1 MGSIFW
7 QSFAEIMTE
16 LGYENCLPAR
26 ALHPGFGALCGY
38 LLGQAYSLR
47 QAELRLDQYAN
58 RVLLQTVT
66 STANSREML
75 ATMNSS
81 PYARCSDPEIEYFRQ
96 LIFQS
101 QFLKA
106 AGRIEDGQILCSTTS
121 GSNTFQD
128 AKFIPTITRK
138 DGTRL
143 YKNLPPFRVDDQNV
157 IVVARGDSFVVY
169 DPYNLA
175 SLAAPPMHFAATA
188 VDAPTRQTGQMIG
201 DLLPVQEALLTHEGK
216 FKAGNT
222 LYATRCS
229 NDFGTCLTAYI
240 SVPDALAITHTYSTV
255 FLVLGGVSGALI
267 GLLFPMLYSRNK
279 SVEQQLLR
287 ALRADALTVVYQPIV
302 DLATRR
308 IVEAEALVRWTDE
321 YKNAV
326 SPDVFVK
333 IAEERGFVGEITRL
347 VLRHVM
353 RDFGA
358 TLRARSTFRVNVN
371 IAASDLADS
380 NFIPMLERAL
390 NDAEVAPRNLGIEI
404 TESYTAR
411 QQVARNTIL
420 RLRQKG
426 HYVAID
432 DFGTGY
438 SSLAYLHDL
447 SVDAIKIDKAFT
459 KAIGTDAVTVSILP
473 QILTMAETLKL
484 RVVVEGIETEV
495 QAEYFAASGQN
506 IHAQGWLYGR
516 PIPAR
521 LFLQL
526 LDEEE
531 ARLAKRQEEEF
542 PSGVTVAAF

>member
-1 MGSIFW
+1 MRTFVQRVVITIVSAIFL
-7 QSFAEIMTE
+7 A
-16 LGYENCLPAR
+16 GA
-26 ALHPGFGALCGY
+26 GALGGY
-38 LLGQAYSLR
+38 LLGHALGLR
-47 QAELRLDQYAN
+47 HAEARLDAYAN
-58 RVLLQTVT
+58 RILLESVK
-66 STANSREML
+66 STAESRGVL
-75 ATMNSS
+75 ATMTSS
-81 PYARCSDPEIEYFRQ
+81 PYDFCSDSEIEYFRQ

-106 AGRIEDGQILCSTTS
+106 AGRIRDGRIECSTTS
-121 GSNTFQD
+121 GRSELAQAQYAPN
-128 AKFIPTITRK
+128 ISRR
-138 DGTRL
+138 DGTKI
-143 YKNLPPFRVDDQNV
+143 YKNLPPFRVDDQDV
-157 IVVARGDSFVVY
+157 ISVQLGDSFIVY
-169 DPYNLA
+169 NPYNLT
-175 SLAAPPMHFAATA
+175 SLEVSPMRFAATA
-188 VDAPTRQTGQMIG
+188 VDAPTRQSGQMLGEIPNVERSILVRQGKTRVG
-201 DLLPVQEALLTHEGK
+201 D
-216 FKAGNT
+216 T

-229 NDFGTCLTAYI
+229 IDGVTCMTAYI
-240 SVPDALAITHTYSTV
+240 SIPDALAITRGYSMS
-255 FLVLGGVSGALI
+255 FLALGAVSGALI
-267 GLLFPMLYSRNK
+267 GLLLPLLYSHNK

-302 DLATRR
+302 DLATGH

-321 YKNAV
+321 YKNSV

-333 IAEERGFVGEITRL
+333 IAEERGFVGQITKL
-347 VLRHVM
+347 VLRHAV
-353 RDFGA
+353 RDFGS
-358 TLRARSTFRVNVN
+358 TMRARSTFRVNVN

-380 NFIPMLERAL
+380 EFLPMVERAL
-390 NDAEVAPRNLGIEI
+390 ADAEVSPRNLGIEI

-484 RVVVEGIETEV
+484 RVVVEGIETQV
-495 QAEYFAASGQN
+495 QADYFAKSNQR
-506 IHAQGWLYGR
+506 IHAQGWLFGR
-516 PIPAR
+516 PVPAR
-521 LFLQL
+521 MFLQM

-531 ARLAKRQEEEF
+531 ARLSKEREAEI
-542 PSGVTVAAF
+542 PDGAAVAAF

>member
-1 MGSIFW
+1 MRTLVQRVVITILSTFSLAALGALGGFLLGR
-7 QSFAEIMTE
+7 SFALNQVED
-16 LGYENCLPAR
+16 
-26 ALHPGFGALCGY
+26 
-38 LLGQAYSLR
+38 
-47 QAELRLDQYAN
+47 RLDHYAN
-58 RVLLQTVT
+58 RILLENVI
-66 STANSREML
+66 SLAESRAIL
-75 ATMNSS
+75 ATMNAS
-81 PYARCSDPEIEYFRQ
+81 PYAICSESEIEYFRQ

-106 AGRIEDGQILCSTTS
+106 AGRMRNGRIACSTTS
-121 GSNTFQD
+121 GSSVAESQYNPDFSRQ
-128 AKFIPTITRK
+128 
-138 DGTRL
+138 DGTRI
-143 YKNLPPFRVDDQNV
+143 YKNLPAFRIDDQDV
-157 IVVARGDSFVVY
+157 ISMQEGDSFVV
-169 DPYNLA
+169 DNPYNLA

-188 VDAPTRQTGQMIG
+188 VDGRTHQAGQ
-201 DLLPVQEALLTHEGK
+201 LLGEIPNVKQKILTHESK
-216 FKAGNT
+216 LQVSNT

-229 NDFGTCLTAYI
+229 TDGSTCLTAYI
-240 SVPDALAITHTYSTV
+240 SIPDALAITRRYSMTSL
-255 FLVLGGVSGALI
+255 LVGAVSGAFI
-267 GLLFPMLYSRNK
+267 GLLFPLLYSRNK

-287 ALRADALTVVYQPIV
+287 AIRADALAVVYQPIV
-302 DLATRR
+302 DLATGQ

-333 IAEERGFVGEITRL
+333 VAEERGFVGQITKL
-347 VLRHVM
+347 VLRHAL

-358 TLRARSTFRVNVN
+358 TMRARPTFRVNVN

-380 NFIPMLERAL
+380 EFLPMVETAL
-390 NDAEVAPRNLGIEI
+390 ANAEVAPRNLGIEI

-484 RVVVEGIETEV
+484 RVVVEGIESRA
-495 QAEYFAASGQN
+495 QADYFAANNQC
-506 IHAQGWLYGR
+506 IHAQGWLFGR
-516 PIPAR
+516 PVPAR
-521 LFLQL
+521 LFLQM

-531 ARLAKRQEEEF
+531 ARLTKERETEIPDGA
-542 PSGVTVAAF
+542 TAAAF

>member
-1 MGSIFW
+1 MRTLYQRVLVMFVSAVFL
-7 QSFAEIMTE
+7 A
-16 LGYENCLPAR
+16 
-26 ALHPGFGALCGY
+26 GAGAICGY
-38 LLGQAYSLR
+38 LLGHAYSLR
-47 QAELRLDQYAN
+47 QAEYRLDQYAN
-58 RVLLQTVT
+58 HVLVETVT
-66 STANSREML
+66 STAESRAML
-75 ATMNSS
+75 ATLNRS
-81 PYARCSDPEIEYFRQ
+81 PYAFCSDAEIEYFRQ
-96 LIFQS
+96 LIYQS

-106 AGRIEDGQILCSTTS
+106 AGRMRGGQIQCSTTS
-121 GSNTFQD
+121 GSSYPAEAYSPAMVRQ
-128 AKFIPTITRK
+128 

-143 YKNLPPFRVDDQNV
+143 YKNLPPFRVDDQDV
-157 IVVARGDSFVVY
+157 ISVQLGDSFIVY
-169 DPYNLA
+169 NPYNLA
-175 SLAAPPMHFAATA
+175 SMAAPPMHFTATA
-188 VDAPTRQTGQMIG
+188 VDTHTHQAGPMVG
-201 DLLPVQEALLTHEGK
+201 DISAVSKEVLTHPGK
-216 FKAGNT
+216 IQVSDT

-229 NDFGTCLTAYI
+229 ADSASCMTAYI
-240 SVPDALAITHTYSTV
+240 SIPDALRITRGYSTA
-255 FLVLGGVSGALI
+255 FLVLGGISGALL
-267 GLLFPMLYSRNK
+267 GLLMPMIYSRNK

-302 DLATRR
+302 DLTTRR

-326 SPDVFVK
+326 SPEVFVK
-333 IAEERGFVGEITRL
+333 IAEERGFVGEITKL
-347 VLRHVM
+347 VLRHAL

-358 TLRARSTFRVNVN
+358 TMRARSTFRININ
-371 IAASDLADS
+371 IAAADLADS
-380 NFIPMLERAL
+380 NFIPMVERAL
-390 NDAEVAPRNLGIEI
+390 DEAEVAPRNLGVEI

-495 QAEYFAASGQN
+495 QAAYFASSNQK

-516 PIPAR
+516 PVPAR
-521 LFLQL
+521 LFLQM
-526 LDEEE
+526 LDEED
-531 ARLAKRQEEEF
+531 ARLAKQQAEEF
-542 PSGVTVAAF
+542 PNGATVVAF

>member
-1 MGSIFW
+1 MRTPFQRVLVTLVSTVILAATG
-7 QSFAEIMTE
+7 
-16 LGYENCLPAR
+16 L
-26 ALHPGFGALCGY
+26 LCGY
-38 LLGQAYSLR
+38 LLGHAYCLR
-47 QAELRLDQYAN
+47 LAEFRLDQYAN
-58 RVLLQTVT
+58 RVLAETET
-66 STANSREML
+66 STTESRAML
-75 ATMNSS
+75 ATLNSS
-81 PYARCSDPEIEYFRQ
+81 TYEFCSEQEVEYFRQ

-101 QFLKA
+101 KYLKA
-106 AGRIEDGQILCSTTS
+106 AGRMRDGQIMCSTTS
-121 GSNTFQD
+121 GDSRFSANRYL
-128 AKFIPTITRK
+128 PTIARR
-138 DGTRL
+138 DGTKI

-157 IVVARGDSFVVY
+157 ISVQLGDSFVVY
-169 DPYNLA
+169 NPY
-175 SLAAPPMHFAATA
+175 SLTSLQAPPMHFAETA
-188 VDAPTRQTGQMIG
+188 MDISTRQAQRMVGDISNVRPDIMIH
-201 DLLPVQEALLTHEGK
+201 DVKVRVDETI
-216 FKAGNT
+216 
-222 LYATRCS
+222 YATRCS
-229 NDFGTCLTAYI
+229 LDSVTCTTAYI
-240 SVPDALAITHTYSTV
+240 SIPDALTITRGYFTT
-255 FLVLGGVSGALI
+255 FLLLGSIFGALG

-279 SVEQQLLR
+279 SVEQQLIR
-287 ALRADALTVVYQPIV
+287 AIRADALTVVYQPIV

-321 YKNAV
+321 YKNAI
-326 SPDVFVK
+326 SPDIFVK
-333 IAEERGFVGEITRL
+333 IAEERGFVGDITKL
-347 VLRHVM
+347 VLRHVL

-380 NFIPMLERAL
+380 NFIPMLDREIEAG
-390 NDAEVAPRNLGIEI
+390 EIAPRNLGIEI

-484 RVVVEGIETEV
+484 HVVVEGIETEV
-495 QAEYFAASGQN
+495 QAAYFAAAN
-506 IHAQGWLYGR
+506 RPIRAQGWLYGR
-516 PIPAR
+516 PVPAR
-521 LFLQL
+521 VFLQM

-531 ARLAKRQEEEF
+531 ARLAKKQEEEF
-542 PSGVTVAAF
+542 PSGATLAAF

>member
-1 MGSIFW
+1 MRTFVQRVVVSILSATLLALVGGLGGIVLGR
-7 QSFAEIMTE
+7 SFALNQFED
-16 LGYENCLPAR
+16 
-26 ALHPGFGALCGY
+26 
-38 LLGQAYSLR
+38 
-47 QAELRLDQYAN
+47 RLDHYAN
-58 RVLLQTVT
+58 RILLESVI
-66 STANSREML
+66 STAESRAIL

-81 PYARCSDPEIEYFRQ
+81 SYAICSDEEIEYFRQ

-101 QFLKA
+101 ESLKA
-106 AGRIEDGQILCSTTS
+106 AGRMRDGRIECSTTS
-121 GSNTFQD
+121 GRSVLAEAQYTPNIARQ
-128 AKFIPTITRK
+128 
-138 DGTRL
+138 DGTKI
-143 YKNLPPFRVDDQNV
+143 YKNLPPFRVDDQD
-157 IVVARGDSFVVY
+157 VVSVQEGDSFIVY
-169 DPYNLA
+169 NPYNLA
-175 SLAAPPMHFAATA
+175 SLAAPPMHFTATA
-188 VDAPTRQTGQMIG
+188 VDASTRQAEQMQGEIPN
-201 DLLPVQEALLTHEGK
+201 LPQKILTHEGK
-216 FKAGNT
+216 LQLGGK

-229 NDFGTCLTAYI
+229 IDGLTCLTAYI
-240 SVPDALAITHTYSTV
+240 SIPDALAIARGYSMSCLAIGAV
-255 FLVLGGVSGALI
+255 AGALI
-267 GLLFPMLYSRNK
+267 GLLFPVLYSRNK
-279 SVEQQLLR
+279 SIEQQLLR

-302 DLATRR
+302 DLATGQ

-326 SPDVFVK
+326 SPDVFIK
-333 IAEERGFVGEITRL
+333 IAEERGFVGKITKL
-347 VLRHVM
+347 VLRHAL

-358 TLRARSTFRVNVN
+358 TMRARSTFRVNVN

-380 NFIPMLERAL
+380 EFLPMVENAL
-390 NDAEVAPRNLGIEI
+390 ADAEVSPRNLGIEI

-484 RVVVEGIETEV
+484 RVVVEGIETRP
-495 QAEYFAASGQN
+495 QADYFAANNQN
-506 IHAQGWLYGR
+506 IHAQGWLFGR
-516 PIPAR
+516 PVPAH
-521 LFLQL
+521 LFLQM

-531 ARLAKRQEEEF
+531 ARLSAERESEI
-542 PSGVTVAAF
+542 PNGATVAAF

>member
-1 MGSIFW
+1 MRTLVQRVVVTIVSTILL
-7 QSFAEIMTE
+7 AA
-16 LGYENCLPAR
+16 LGGL
-26 ALHPGFGALCGY
+26 GGY
-38 LLGQAYSLR
+38 LLGHSFAFDQV
-47 QAELRLDQYAN
+47 EDRLDRYAN
-58 RVLLQTVT
+58 RILLENVF
-66 STANSREML
+66 STAESRAIL
-75 ATMNSS
+75 ATMNAS
-81 PYARCSDPEIEYFRQ
+81 PYTICSDTEIEYFRQ

-101 QFLKA
+101 RFLKA
-106 AGRIEDGQILCSTTS
+106 AGRMRDGRIECSTTS
-121 GSNTFQD
+121 GRSVLAESRYTPNIARQ
-128 AKFIPTITRK
+128 
-138 DGTRL
+138 DGTKI
-143 YKNLPPFRVDDQNV
+143 YKNLPPFRVDDQD
-157 IVVARGDSFVVY
+157 VVSVQEGDSFVVY
-169 DPYNLA
+169 NPYNLA
-175 SLAAPPMHFAATA
+175 SLAAPPMHFTATA
-188 VDAPTRQTGQMIG
+188 VDAPTRQAGQMLG
-201 DLLPVQEALLTHEGK
+201 ELPNAQQKILTREGK
-216 FKAGNT
+216 LRVGNT

-229 NDFGTCLTAYI
+229 TDGATCLTAYI
-240 SVPDALAITHTYSTV
+240 SIPDVLAVARGYSMACLAIGAV
-255 FLVLGGVSGALI
+255 AGALI
-267 GLLFPMLYSRNK
+267 GLLFPVLYSRNK

-302 DLATRR
+302 DLATGQ

-333 IAEERGFVGEITRL
+333 IAEERGFVGRITKL
-347 VLRHVM
+347 VLRHAL

-358 TLRARSTFRVNVN
+358 TMRARSTFRVNVN

-380 NFIPMLERAL
+380 EFLPMVENAL
-390 NDAEVAPRNLGIEI
+390 ADAEVSPRNLGIEI

-484 RVVVEGIETEV
+484 RVVVEGIETRA
-495 QAEYFAASGQN
+495 QADYFAASNQH
-506 IHAQGWLYGR
+506 IHAQGWLFGR
-516 PIPAR
+516 PVPAR
-521 LFLQL
+521 LFLQM

-531 ARLAKRQEEEF
+531 ARLTSEREAEI
-542 PSGVTVAAF
+542 PNGATAAAF

>member
-1 MGSIFW
+1 MRTLFQRVLVTLVS
-7 QSFAEIMTE
+7 AVV
-16 LGYENCLPAR
+16 LAV
-26 ALHPGFGALCGY
+26 AGALCGY
-38 LLGQAYSLR
+38 MLGNTYSLR
-47 QAELRLDQYAN
+47 QAEMRLDQYAN
-58 RVLLQTVT
+58 RVLIEAVT
-66 STANSREML
+66 STAESRATL
-75 ATMNSS
+75 ATMNTS
-81 PYARCSDPEIEYFRQ
+81 PYALCSDEEIEYFRQ

-106 AGRIEDGQILCSTTS
+106 AGRMRDGQIMCSTTS
-121 GSNTFQD
+121 GRNTFP
-128 AKFIPTITRK
+128 ATHYVPTIARQ
-138 DGTRL
+138 DGTRI
-143 YKNLPPFRVDDQNV
+143 YKNLPSFRVDDQNV
-157 IVVARGDSFVVY
+157 ITIALGDSFIVY
-169 DPYNLA
+169 DPYTL
-175 SLAAPPMHFAATA
+175 SSMAAPPMRFAITA
-188 VDAPTRQTGQMIG
+188 VDAPTRQARQMEGDAPNVRG
-201 DLLPVQEALLTHEGK
+201 DLLIRPGKVQV
-216 FKAGNT
+216 GNA

-229 NDFGTCLTAYI
+229 SDFATCLTAYI
-240 SVPDALAITHTYSTV
+240 SIPDASMITRAYSTV

-267 GLLFPMLYSRNK
+267 GLFFPVLYSHNK

-326 SPDVFVK
+326 SPDIFVK
-333 IAEERGFVGEITRL
+333 IAEERGFVGEITKL
-347 VLRHVM
+347 VLRHVL

-358 TLRARSTFRVNVN
+358 TMRARSTFRVNVN
-371 IAASDLADS
+371 IAAADLADS
-380 NFIPMLERAL
+380 NFIPMVEGAL
-390 NDAEVAPRNLGIEI
+390 DDAEVSTRNLGIEI

-484 RVVVEGIETEV
+484 RIVVEGVETQV
-495 QAEYFAASGQN
+495 QADYFAASNQN
-506 IHAQGWLYGR
+506 IHAQGWLFGR

-521 LFLQL
+521 LFLQM

-531 ARLAKRQEEEF
+531 ARLTKLQEEEF
-542 PSGVTVAAF
+542 PSGAAVAAF

>member
-1 MGSIFW
+1 MRTLFQRVIVTIVSTILL
-7 QSFAEIMTE
+7 A
-16 LGYENCLPAR
+16 A
-26 ALHPGFGALCGY
+26 AGAGGGY
-38 LLGQAYSLR
+38 LLGHSYALR
-47 QAELRLDQYAN
+47 QSEYRLDQYAN
-58 RVLLQTVT
+58 RILLETIT
-66 STANSREML
+66 STAESRAML
-75 ATMNSS
+75 ATMNVS
-81 PYARCSDPEIEYFRQ
+81 PYPYCSDAEIEYFRQ

-106 AGRIEDGQILCSTTS
+106 AGRMHQGRIDCSTTS
-121 GSNTFQD
+121 GRTLLASAPYTPAMVRQ
-128 AKFIPTITRK
+128 
-138 DGTRL
+138 DGTRI

-157 IVVARGDSFVVY
+157 VSVQIDDSFIVY
-169 DPYNLA
+169 NPYNMA
-175 SLAAPPMHFAATA
+175 SLATPPMHFTATA
-188 VDAPTRQTGQMIG
+188 VDAPTRQSGPMVG
-201 DLLPVQEALLTHEGK
+201 DTPKVPPAILIRDGK
-216 FKAGNT
+216 VRVGDT
-222 LYATRCS
+222 LYVTRCS
-229 NDFGTCLTAYI
+229 RDSATCMTAFI
-240 SVPDALAITHTYSTV
+240 SISDALTMTRGYAML
-255 FLVLGGVSGALI
+255 FLVMGGVSGALF

-279 SVEQQLLR
+279 SVEQQLIR
-287 ALRADALTVVYQPIV
+287 AIRADALTLVYQPIV
-302 DLATRR
+302 DLATGR

-333 IAEERGFVGEITRL
+333 IAEERGFVGELTRL
-347 VLRHVM
+347 VIRHAL

-358 TLRARSTFRVNVN
+358 TLRARPSFRINVN
-371 IAASDLADS
+371 IAAADLADTE
-380 NFIPMLERAL
+380 FIPMIERAL
-390 NDAEVAPRNLGIEI
+390 ADAEVSSRNLGIEI

-484 RVVVEGIETEV
+484 RVVVEGIETRV
-495 QAEYFAASGQN
+495 QADYFAASKQD
-506 IHAQGWLYGR
+506 IHAQGWLFGR

-521 LFLQL
+521 LFLQM

-531 ARLAKRQEEEF
+531 ARIAKEQDEEF
-542 PSGVTVAAF
+542 PSGATAAAF

>member
-1 MGSIFW
+1 MRTVFQRVLFTLVSAI
-7 QSFAEIMTE
+7 
-16 LGYENCLPAR
+16 
-26 ALHPGFGALCGY
+26 ALAAAGALCGY
-38 LLGQAYSLR
+38 MLGHAYSLR
-47 QAELRLDQYAN
+47 QAELRLDLYAN
-58 RVLLQTVT
+58 RVLIETVT
-66 STANSREML
+66 SSSESREML
-75 ATMNSS
+75 ATMNTS
-81 PYARCSDPEIEYFRQ
+81 PYSFCSDAEIEYFRQ

-106 AGRIEDGQILCSTTS
+106 AGRMQDGQIVCSTTS
-121 GSNTFQD
+121 GRNTLQS
-128 AKFIPTITRK
+128 AKYSPALTRK

-157 IVVARGDSFVVY
+157 IAVAIGDSFVVY

-175 SLAAPPMHFAATA
+175 ALAAPPMHFAATA
-188 VDAPTRQTGQMIG
+188 VDTSSRTVGQMVG
-201 DLLPVQEALLTHEGK
+201 YAPGVREDLLTHNGI
-216 FKAGNT
+216 FKVDDT

-229 NDFGTCLTAYI
+229 GDFGSCLTAYI
-240 SVPDALAITHTYSTV
+240 SVPDALAVTHAYSTV
-255 FLVLGGVSGALI
+255 FLVLGGISGALV

-333 IAEERGFVGEITRL
+333 IAEERGFVGEITKL
-347 VLRHVM
+347 VLRHVL

-358 TLRARSTFRVNVN
+358 TMRARSTFRVNVN

-390 NDAEVAPRNLGIEI
+390 NYAEVAPRNLGIEI

-484 RVVVEGIETEV
+484 RVVVEGIENQV
-495 QAEYFAASGQN
+495 QADYFAAGNQN

-516 PIPAR
+516 PVPAR
-521 LFLQL
+521 IFLQL

-531 ARLAKRQEEEF
+531 ARLAKQQEEEF
-542 PSGVTVAAF
+542 PNGATVIAY